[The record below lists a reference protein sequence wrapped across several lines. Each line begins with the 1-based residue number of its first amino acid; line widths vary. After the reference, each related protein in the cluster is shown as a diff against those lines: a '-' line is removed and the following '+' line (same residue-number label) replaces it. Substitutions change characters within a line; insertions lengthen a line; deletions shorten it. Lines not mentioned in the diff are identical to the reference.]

1 MTHRSDTLGRAVGM
15 LTFLLGVGLLLLVFK
30 IAYELFNLP
39 ASEALGMKFT
49 GDPKTD
55 PTLSRIGGQFGWVLI
70 RIVYL
75 FLMSI
80 AGSLV
85 SNKGINL
92 YFSALQGHPV
102 GETKAEKRKEL
113 PVKDPVDA

>member
-1 MTHRSDTLGRAVGM
+1 MTHRSDTIGRVIGM
-15 LTFLLGVGLLLLVFK
+15 ITFLLGVGLLLFVFK
-30 IAYELFNLP
+30 IAYELFNVSP
-39 ASEALGMKFT
+39 SDALGMKFT

-55 PTLSRIGGQFGWVLI
+55 PNLTKIGGLFGGVLV
-70 RIVYL
+70 RMVYL

-80 AGSLV
+80 SGSLV
-85 SNKGINL
+85 ANKGINL

-102 GETKAEKRKEL
+102 SIGHSVKQEL